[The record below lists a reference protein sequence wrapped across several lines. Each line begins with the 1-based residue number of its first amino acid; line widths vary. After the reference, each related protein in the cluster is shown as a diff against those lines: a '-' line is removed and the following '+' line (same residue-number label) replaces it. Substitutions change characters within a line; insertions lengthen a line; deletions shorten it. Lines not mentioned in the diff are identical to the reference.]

1 MMPHEDS
8 AVRTTLTLEDDV
20 AAAIQALVR
29 ERGDSFKAVVNDL
42 LRRGLVEA
50 STNDST
56 PYRIEPVSLGQP
68 RYADLDDIGEILLAA
83 EGEDHR

>member
-1 MMPHEDS
+1 M
-8 AVRTTLTLEDDV
+8 RTTLTLEDDV
-20 AAAIQALVR
+20 VLAIQALVR

-42 LRRGLVEA
+42 LRRGLVDARAATGER
-50 STNDST
+50 
-56 PYRIEPVSLGQP
+56 YRIEPVSLGTP